1 MVVYTGKMFE
11 SENPIYGGTY
21 ELIIDEDRVILADDD
36 NQEYYEV
43 EADKWDNDVMF
54 LVDNSRVKFYA
65 VEEEE

>member
-1 MVVYTGKMFE
+1 MAAYTGKMFE
-11 SENPIYGGTY
+11 SENPIYSGTY

-43 EADKWDNDVMF
+43 EADKCDNDVMF
-54 LVDNSRVKFYA
+54 LVDNSRIKFYA

>member
-1 MVVYTGKMFE
+1 MAVYTGKMFE

-43 EADKWDNDVMF
+43 EADKLDNDVMS
-54 LVDNSRVKFYA
+54 LVDNSRIKFYA

>member
-1 MVVYTGKMFE
+1 MAVYTGKMFK

-54 LVDNSRVKFYA
+54 LVENSRIKFYV
-65 VEEEE
+65 VEDEE